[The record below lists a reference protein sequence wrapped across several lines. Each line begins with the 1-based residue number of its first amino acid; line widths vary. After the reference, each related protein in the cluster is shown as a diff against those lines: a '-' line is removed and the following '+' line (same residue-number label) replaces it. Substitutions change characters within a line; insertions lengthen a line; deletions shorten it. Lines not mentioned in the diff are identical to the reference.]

1 MNKLCIDC
9 AHRWMNTDGIN
20 MCGRP
25 IDEATTPGPR
35 YCYSERFGPPRSDRA
50 ICGPAGQYFE
60 AKP

>member
-1 MNKLCIDC
+1 MNPLCIDC

-50 ICGPAGQYFE
+50 ICGPPGMYFE
-60 AKP
+60 AKT